1 MRTTL
6 HTWQAICWRSAS
18 DASHCPFFCTS
29 FSGGLVLT
37 TQFWDTYTG
46 LESEGQLLP
55 PKTWSYHGLWPDFCN
70 GSYTGY
76 CDVSRQF
83 DLDVSPNVSSTG
95 IPLTDY
101 TGNVTATAVLTQFER
116 FDLLDH
122 MNKCVLVRAAV
133 RLPAEYN
140 CSGAQVLGL
149 AKQPK

>member
-1 MRTTL
+1 M
-6 HTWQAICWRSAS
+6 
-18 DASHCPFFCTS
+18 
-29 FSGGLVLT
+29 LT

-46 LESEGQLLP
+46 LESKGQLLP
-55 PKTWSYHGLWPDFCN
+55 PQTWSYHGLWPDFCN

-76 CDVSRQF
+76 CDVARQF
-83 DLDVSPNVSSTG
+83 DPDVSPNVSSTG

-122 MNKCVLVRAAV
+122 MNKCVRDYSYASHSHQLTTELAC
-133 RLPAEYN
+133 P
-140 CSGAQVLGL
+140 QILGL